1 MKEWLYYIA
10 FGLLLFAKGI
20 GLYDGTTD
28 FKLFLFPA
36 LACLALKIFLTSYR
50 KKEIVIV
57 GVLLGVGAMTYL
69 LSGEKGLLLYILLIV
84 GMKSVPVKRIFAV
97 GLIAWSVAF
106 LGITGSSLLHLYD
119 TPYKVHDKLGL
130 GHMFRWG
137 LGYVHPNI
145 LHVSFLILLFFVVYF
160 IRERFNFKTFLL
172 MMAANCYVFM
182 YSVSYAGFGM
192 VCIYL
197 ILQLYWS
204 KRQELGI
211 IEKAL
216 AYLVFPVCA
225 ALSLIGP
232 LVLEGR
238 IYDLIDKL
246 LNNRLH
252 LAEYF
257 LKLENV
263 SAFGVRTAD
272 LISSTLTMDNAYVF
286 SFITYG
292 VFSFIG
298 IVFLYERLIKNLI
311 EKNMGT
317 ELVMT
322 ITILGYGLV
331 EPFLFNTSLKNLS
344 VIFIGACLW
353 QEPEKETSEDGLW
366 LRIEEGWERFKAA
379 LARKAFNK
387 RKVIC
392 IGLLAGII
400 ISVSYGLFVKMPE
413 SYMVQ
418 RVHCEMTGKDLKT
431 FSPEYLTEHPEMRA
445 IDYIDDTE
453 YMEIF
458 SGNMVTIEWVRGCV
472 SAFALGTV
480 IIWIVVSSYYILK
493 RE

>member
-20 GLYDGTTD
+20 GLYDGTTA
-28 FKLFLFPA
+28 FKLFLLPA
-36 LACLALKIFLTSYR
+36 LACLALKIFLTSYQR
-50 KKEIVIV
+50 KEIVIA
-57 GVLLGVGAMTYL
+57 GGLLGVGAMTYL

-84 GMKSVPVKRIFAV
+84 GMKAVPVKRIFAV
-97 GLIAWSVAF
+97 GLVAWSAAF
-106 LGITGSSLLHLYD
+106 FGITISSLLHLYD
-119 TPYKVHDKLGL
+119 TPYKVHAKLGL
-130 GHMFRWG
+130 GYIFRWG

-145 LHVSFLILLFFVVYF
+145 LHVSFLILLFFIVYF
-160 IRERFNFKTFLL
+160 IRERFNFKMFLL

-197 ILQLYWS
+197 VLQLYQA
-204 KRQELGI
+204 KRKRLGI
-211 IEKAL
+211 VEKAL
-216 AYLVFPVCA
+216 SYMVFPVCA
-225 ALSLIGP
+225 ALSLVGP

-238 IYDLIDKL
+238 LYELIDKV

-252 LAEYF
+252 LSENF
-257 LKLENV
+257 LKAENISV
-263 SAFGVRTAD
+263 FGVRVAD

-292 VFSFIG
+292 VFSFAG
-298 IVFLYERLIKNLI
+298 IFFLYELLIKKLI

-353 QEPEKETSEDGLW
+353 RELDKETLKDRLW
-366 LRIEEGWERFKAA
+366 IPIEEQWGGFKTV
-379 LARKAFNK
+379 LAEKIRNK
-387 RKVIC
+387 RKMLLV
-392 IGLLAGII
+392 GLLAGVI
-400 ISVSYGLFVKMPE
+400 ISVSYGLLVKMPE

-418 RVHCEMTGKDLKT
+418 RVHCETIGKDLKT
-431 FSPEYLTEHPEMRA
+431 FPAEYIAEHPEVKA
-445 IDYIDDTE
+445 VDYVDDTTF
-453 YMEIF
+453 MEIY
-458 SGNMVTIEWVRGCV
+458 SGNIVTVEWFRGCI
-472 SAFALGTV
+472 SAFVLGTA
-480 IIWIVVSSYYILK
+480 VVWLIMSGYYILK

>member
-10 FGLLLFAKGI
+10 FGLLLFAKGV
-20 GLYDGTTD
+20 GLYDGTTA
-28 FKLFLFPA
+28 FKLFLLPA
-36 LACLALKIFLTSYR
+36 LACLALKIFLTSYQ

-97 GLIAWSVAF
+97 GLVSWSAAF
-106 LGITGSSLLHLYD
+106 FGITISSLFHLYD
-119 TPYKVHDKLGL
+119 TPYKVHAKLGL
-130 GHMFRWG
+130 GYIFRWG
-137 LGYVHPNI
+137 MGYVHPNI
-145 LHVSFLILLFFVVYF
+145 LHVSFLILLFFIVYF
-160 IRERFNFKTFLL
+160 VRERFNFKTFLL
-172 MMAANCYVFM
+172 MMAANCYMFM

-197 ILQLYWS
+197 VFQLYWA
-204 KRQELGI
+204 KRGKLGI
-211 IEKAL
+211 VEKSF

-225 ALSLIGP
+225 VLSLIGP

-238 IYDLIDKL
+238 LYDLIDKV

-252 LAEYF
+252 LSENF
-257 LKLENV
+257 LKVENL
-263 SAFGVRTAD
+263 SAFGVRIAD
-272 LISSTLTMDNAYVF
+272 LISGTVTMDNAYVF

-292 VFSFIG
+292 VFSFAG
-298 IVFLYERLIKNLI
+298 IFFLYQLLIKKLI

-344 VIFIGACLW
+344 VIFVGACLW
-353 QEPEKETSEDGLW
+353 QELEKETSKDRLW
-366 LRIEEGWERFKAA
+366 LCIEERCRRFKAV
-379 LARKAFNK
+379 LAKKMENK
-387 RKVIC
+387 RKVIWA
-392 IGLLAGII
+392 GLLAGVI
-400 ISVSYGLFVKMPE
+400 ISIAYGLLVKMPE

-418 RVHCEMTGKDLKT
+418 RVHCETIGKDLKT
-431 FSPEYLTEHPEMRA
+431 FPAEYLTEHPEVRA
-445 IDYIDDTE
+445 VDYVNDTT
-453 YMEIF
+453 YMEIY
-458 SGNMVTIEWVRGCV
+458 SGNMVIVEWVRSCM
-472 SAFALGTV
+472 SAFVLGTV
-480 IIWIVVSSYYILK
+480 VVWILISGYYILK